1 MKIESIIIENFR
13 VFKKAIVKN
22 LPKMA
27 VFLGANGSGKSTFFD
42 IFSFLGD
49 LTAVEK
55 AYSRFKATKYLHKV
69 KLRNVDRI
77 VAPHK
82 YLLEIIPEYSGR
94 ETLPKIETSS
104 KIAPF
109 MNVENNKSERFYYT
123 ICAIKKLAEI

>member
-1 MKIESIIIENFR
+1 MKIESITIENFK
-13 VFKKAIVKN
+13 VFKKATVKN

-104 KIAPF
+104 RIAPF
-109 MNVENNKSERFYYT
+109 MNVENNKSKSFNHT
-123 ICAIKKLAEI
+123 INAIKKLIEI